1 MSIKAEK
8 MQRDVGD
15 QIAASKAKGQDVS
28 EAEKHQTE
36 GDAALKAGH
45 LRIAVE
51 HYEAAE
57 KALQHPSK

>member
-15 QIAASKAKGQDVS
+15 QIAAAKAKGQDVS
-28 EAEKHQTE
+28 EAAKHKAE
-36 GDAALKAGH
+36 GDAALKTGH

-57 KALQHPSK
+57 KTLQHPAK